1 MEEQTTIYRLK
12 WLGIAFLVVFPLLFL
27 GGFHVVGPLSARM
40 IVAYGLLAYVLWR
53 GSTDFVPTRGIQM
66 YYVYIIVY
74 VVISLLNLTAFDT
87 EFIKDLVAI
96 HLVCCIATFAIPR
109 LFKSDVSIQSAWIV
123 MAFGFILDA
132 VVTMMQYNNSPA
144 GWAIGM
150 YLNPID
156 LEGTAEAR
164 SYFETASDFRK
175 SILAG
180 IMGRA
185 TANGYFIATMLP
197 VMTYFIWD
205 RLKLRSLWTYA
216 MFALAG
222 ICIYYIQQR
231 MALAVAVAYLF
242 SIILLKKTSPTTKIF
257 ASAAAIIILAFSLDY
272 IHGLDLSRM
281 GRLTST
287 EDELRSNTLTVLGDF
302 LSDPEKV
309 LLGYNQIESAE
320 DKTMFLIIGHN
331 AFTGALRL
339 GGIFLLLTFVVLFYF
354 LCRTLVE
361 IVLFSRREEDFRTMG
376 LAVGCLCYL
385 LYSQTHSTGVQ
396 SGSIMFWVLYMF
408 TLQSHRIKYE
418 AIEAE
423 ENEGKALE
431 ETTEYQGA

>member
-40 IVAYGLLAYVLWR
+40 LVAYGLLAYVLWR
-53 GSTDFVPTRGIQM
+53 GSTDYVPTRGIQM

-74 VVISLLNLTAFDT
+74 VLINLLNLTAFNAAFFK
-87 EFIKDLVAI
+87 ELIAVHF
-96 HLVCCIATFAIPR
+96 VCCIVTFAFPR

-123 MAFGFILDA
+123 MAFGFVLDA
-132 VVTMMQYNNSPA
+132 VVTMMQYNNSPM

-150 YLNPID
+150 YINPID
-156 LEGTAEAR
+156 FEEVEAR
-164 SYFETASDFRK
+164 SYFDTASDFRK
-175 SILAG
+175 SFLAG

-185 TANGYFIATMLP
+185 TGNGYFIATMLP

-205 RLKLRSLWTYA
+205 KLKLRSLWTFA

-242 SIILLKKTSPTTKIF
+242 SLILLKKTSPTTKIC
-257 ASAAAIIILAFSLDY
+257 ASAAAIIVLAFSLDY
-272 IHGLDLSRM
+272 IQGLDASQM
-281 GRLTST
+281 GRLAST
-287 EDELRSNTLTVLGDF
+287 EDELRSSTLTVLGEF
-302 LSDPEKV
+302 LSDPAKV
-309 LLGYNQIESAE
+309 LLGYNQIDSAE
-320 DKTMFLIIGHN
+320 DKTLFLILGHN

-339 GGIFLLLTFVVLFYF
+339 GGIFLMLTFVVLFYY
-354 LCRTLVE
+354 LCKTLVE

-376 LAVGCLCYL
+376 LAAGCLCFL

-396 SGSIMFWVLYMF
+396 SGSIMFWVLYML

-418 AIEAE
+418 DIEAE
-423 ENEGKALE
+423 EHEGEAPE
-431 ETTEYQGA
+431 ETTEYQNA

>member
-12 WLGIAFLVVFPLLFL
+12 WLGIAFLVIFPLLFL

-40 IVAYGLLAYVLWR
+40 IVAYGLLVYVLWR
-53 GSTDFVPTRGIQM
+53 GSTDYMPTRGIQM
-66 YYVYIIVY
+66 YFVYLAVY
-74 VVISLLNLTAFDT
+74 VVINIFNLTAF
-87 EFIKDLVAI
+87 EAKFIKDLVAI
-96 HLVCCIATFAIPR
+96 HFVCCIATFAFPR
-109 LFKSDVSIQSAWIV
+109 LFKSELSIQSAWMVI
-123 MAFGFILDA
+123 AFGFLLDA
-132 VVTMMQYNNSPA
+132 VVTILQYNNSPM
-144 GWAIGM
+144 GWTIGM

-156 LEGTAEAR
+156 FEEAEAR
-164 SYFETASDFRK
+164 AFLGDANEFRK

-185 TANGYFIATMLP
+185 TANGYFIASMLP
-197 VMTYFIWD
+197 IVTYFVWD
-205 RLKLRSLWTYA
+205 RLKLKSLWTYA

-242 SIILLKKTSPTTKIF
+242 SIILLKKTSPTTKIL
-257 ASAAAIIILAFSLDY
+257 ASSIAIIVLAFSLDY
-272 IHGLDLSRM
+272 LQGLDLSQM

-287 EDELRSNTLTVLGDF
+287 EDELRSSTFTVLGDF
-302 LSDPEKV
+302 LSDPQKV
-309 LLGYNQIESAE
+309 LLGYNQIASEE
-320 DKTMFLIIGHN
+320 DKTMFLILGHN
-331 AFTGALRL
+331 AFTAALRL
-339 GGIFLLLTFVVLFYF
+339 GGVFLLLTFIVLFFY

-361 IVLFSRREEDFRTMG
+361 ILLFSRREEDYRTMG
-376 LAVGCLCYL
+376 MAVGCLCYL

-396 SGSIMFWVLYMF
+396 SGSIMFWVMYML

-423 ENEGKALE
+423 ENEEKALE
-431 ETTEYQGA
+431 ETKEYQNT

>member
-12 WLGIAFLVVFPLLFL
+12 WLGIAFLVIFPFLFL
-27 GGFHVVGPLSARM
+27 GGLHVVGPFSARM
-40 IVAYGLLAYVLWR
+40 IVAYGLLAYTIWR
-53 GSTDFVPTRGIQM
+53 GSTDYLPTRGIQM
-66 YYVYIIVY
+66 YFVYLAVY
-74 VVISLLNLTAFDT
+74 VVINIFNLTAF
-87 EFIKDLVAI
+87 EAKFIKDLVAI
-96 HLVCCIATFAIPR
+96 HFVCCIAAFAFPR
-109 LFKSDVSIQSAWIV
+109 LFKNDVSIQSAWIV
-123 MAFGFILDA
+123 IAFGFLLDA
-132 VVTMMQYNNSPA
+132 VITIMQYHNSPF

-156 LEGTAEAR
+156 LEETADIR
-164 SYFETASDFRK
+164 SYYSDASEFRK

-197 VMTYFIWD
+197 IVSYFIWD
-205 RLKLRSLWTYA
+205 KLKLKTLWTYA

-231 MALAVAVAYLF
+231 MALAVTVAYLF
-242 SIILLKKTSPTTKIF
+242 SIILLKKTSPTTKIL
-257 ASAAAIIILAFSLDY
+257 ASSIAIIVLAFSLDY
-272 IHGLDLSRM
+272 LQGLDLSQM

-287 EDELRSNTLTVLGDF
+287 EDELRSSTFTVLGDF
-302 LSDPEKV
+302 LSDPQKV
-309 LLGYNQIESAE
+309 LLGYNQIASEE
-320 DKTMFLIIGHN
+320 DRTMFLILGHN
-331 AFTGALRL
+331 AFTAALRL
-339 GGIFLLLTFVVLFYF
+339 GGVFLLLTFIVLFFY

-361 IVLFSRREEDFRTMG
+361 ILLFSRREEDYRTMG
-376 LAVGCLCYL
+376 MAVGCFCYL

-396 SGSIMFWVLYMF
+396 SGSIMFWVMYML

-423 ENEGKALE
+423 ENEEKALE
-431 ETTEYQGA
+431 ETKEYQNT